1 MVVVVVVVVGG
12 GGQFSLENKHI
23 TFTVR
28 ENYHIAFFRP
38 VRCEQCPDLLHSIR
52 NIGKCSFY

>member
-1 MVVVVVVVVGG
+1 MVVVVVVGG